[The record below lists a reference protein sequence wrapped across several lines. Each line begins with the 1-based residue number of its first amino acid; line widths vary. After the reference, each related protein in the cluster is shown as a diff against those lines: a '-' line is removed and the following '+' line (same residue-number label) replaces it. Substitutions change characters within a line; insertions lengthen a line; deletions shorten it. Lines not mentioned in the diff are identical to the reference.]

1 MQADGEADERTGVPW
16 FRTGKARLVT
26 LLSALVVTAW
36 LLSHLFPREAYWIYL
51 AATLAA
57 VFPFGHRAVALA
69 RAGAPF
75 SIETLMCAAALGAV
89 AIGAAEE
96 AAVVVVLFATGELLE
111 NVAAGQARAGIRALA
126 SLIPCT
132 ARRMDASGQIDEVPA
147 GLLRLGDLVQVRPGD
162 HLPCDGEIVEGRS
175 AVDESP
181 ITGESVPVARGPGD
195 PVVAGSINAD
205 GVLQVRVTRTAA
217 DNTVARIVRIVEEVS
232 ASRTPTQ
239 RFVERFARWCTPG
252 AMGAAL
258 LVILVPPQL
267 LGGDWW
273 T

>member
-36 LLSHLFPREAYWIYL
+36 LLSHLFPREAYWIYP

-69 RAGAPF
+69 RAGTPF
-75 SIETLMCAAALGAV
+75 SIETLMCAAAL
-89 AIGAAEE
+89 GAAEE

-162 HLPCDGEIVEGRS
+162 HLLCDGEIVEGRS

-181 ITGESVPVARGPGD
+181 ITGESVPVAR
-195 PVVAGSINAD
+195 
-205 GVLQVRVTRTAA
+205 
-217 DNTVARIVRIVEEVS
+217 IVRMVEEVS
-232 ASRTPTQ
+232 ASCAPTQ
-239 RFVERFARWCTPG
+239 RFIERFARWCTPG

-267 LGGDWW
+267 FGGDWW

>member
-1 MQADGEADERTGVPW
+1 M
-16 FRTGKARLVT
+16 
-26 LLSALVVTAW
+26 
-36 LLSHLFPREAYWIYL
+36 
-51 AATLAA
+51 
-57 VFPFGHRAVALA
+57 
-69 RAGAPF
+69 
-75 SIETLMCAAALGAV
+75 
-89 AIGAAEE
+89 
-96 AAVVVVLFATGELLE
+96 VLFATGELLE

-181 ITGESVPVARGPGD
+181 ITGESVPVAR
-195 PVVAGSINAD
+195 
-205 GVLQVRVTRTAA
+205 
-217 DNTVARIVRIVEEVS
+217 IVRMVEEVS
-232 ASRTPTQ
+232 ASRAPTQ